1 MAVIYNMGLKEKD
14 KKLKQI
20 KDQVLKCKSCPLY
33 KTRKLPVIGQGNH
46 GADILFI
53 GEAPGKN
60 EDETG
65 IPFCGRAGN
74 ILNELLE
81 YINLKRKDVYICNII
96 KCRPPQNRD
105 PKPEEI
111 KKCTPYL
118 EKQLKIIEPKI
129 ICSLGRFAMTF
140 LMNKYGLKNE
150 LKSISKDHGN
160 KYDIKVFSKDTI
172 FIPMYHPAV
181 ATYNPNMK
189 DVLKK
194 DFKLLQKYE

>member
-1 MAVIYNMGLKEKD
+1 MNLKEKD
-14 KKLKQI
+14 QKLKRL
-20 KDQVLKCKSCPLY
+20 KNQVVNCKKCSLY
-33 KTRKLPVIGQGNH
+33 KTRNLPVIGQGDHN
-46 GADILFI
+46 ADILFV

-65 IPFCGRAGN
+65 IPFCGRAGK
-74 ILNELLE
+74 ILDELLKSVDLDRE
-81 YINLKRKDVYICNII
+81 NVYICNIL
-96 KCRPPQNRD
+96 KCRPPKNRD
-105 PKPEEI
+105 PKSEEI

-118 EKQLKIIEPKI
+118 EKQIKIIKPEV

-140 LMNKYGLKNE
+140 LMNKYGLKDE
-150 LKSISKDHGN
+150 VKSISKDHGN
-160 KYDIKVFSKDTI
+160 KYEIKVFSKKTV

-194 DFKLLQKYE
+194 DFKLLKKYG